1 MLGLIFFVM
10 MPSFTLNVSCRDQSR
25 FFFSFAEA
33 GRHIWPGSKTV
44 YRQQLS
50 CKRFKLTDYTFQR
63 GPRPKSFLYPPFYG
77 TSKWLKHL
85 GFCTGPLSSQ
95 YGLKFYPRIVILAAT
110 LCSPLSGSP
119 ITTSS
124 FHPTL
129 SKALFITSGLQE
141 V

>member
-1 MLGLIFFVM
+1 M
-10 MPSFTLNVSCRDQSR
+10 TRAD
-25 FFFSFAEA
+25 FFSFAEA

-85 GFCTGPLSSQ
+85 GSCTGQLSFQ
-95 YGLKFYPRIVILAAT
+95 YGLKSYPKVIILTAT
-110 LCSPLSGSP
+110 PHFHHFQGALLLPL
-119 ITTSS
+119 
-124 FHPTL
+124 
-129 SKALFITSGLQE
+129 LFIQHFPKPFLSRRGCKKSECHGPLHE
-141 V
+141 K